1 MVKISHD
8 SIWGEEESKY
18 VKDIWF
24 DDFIKSHLKQVAS
37 NLATFIK
44 NTEQKPNMNELC
56 TSCRETISL
65 CYKVTFRRV
74 FWQK

>member
-1 MVKISHD
+1 MGRGGVQICKRR
-8 SIWGEEESKY
+8 
-18 VKDIWF
+18 F
-24 DDFIKSHLKQVAS
+24 DDFDDWFDIKSHLKQVAS

-74 FWQK
+74 CWQK